1 MPSTTSV
8 PARAI
13 EAGVRRFRI
22 AAVPG
27 IRVALL
33 DLGLACCALEFSA
46 AVVRGLLIP
55 DGESPDEGSPV
66 EGSMA
71 DPDQRARP
79 DVIPV
84 TSPVLVVSGTV
95 TTALIPAV
103 TAAIASLAD
112 TAKERDDCRVLA
124 FGACAISGGPYWDA
138 PTVAPGVESFATVAS
153 YVPGCPPR
161 PEALISAIRELAQSP
176 EGGDHGR

>member
-8 PARAI
+8 PTRAI

-55 DGESPDEGSPV
+55 DEGSPDEGSLAEP
-66 EGSMA
+66 
-71 DPDQRARP
+71 DPRASP

-112 TAKERDDCRVLA
+112 TAEERDGCRVLA

-161 PEALISAIRELAQSP
+161 PEALISAILELAQSP